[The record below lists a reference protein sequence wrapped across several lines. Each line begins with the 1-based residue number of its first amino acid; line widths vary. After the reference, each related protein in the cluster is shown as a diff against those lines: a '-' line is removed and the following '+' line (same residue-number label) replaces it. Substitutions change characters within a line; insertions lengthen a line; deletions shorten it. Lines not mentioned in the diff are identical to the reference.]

1 MDFVSKSFDELT
13 LRELHDLLKLRF
25 DVFILEQRSLY
36 PDIDG
41 LDPESRHLLGLED
54 GRIEACARWYE
65 EEDGVVRLGR
75 IVVSPRCRGGGTGSR
90 LLREVLTRIGGRP
103 VRLHVQEHL
112 ARFYESFGFQTEAG
126 PFDEDGIPHLVMLR
140 PGPADKA
147 PTARP

>member
-1 MDFVSKSFDELT
+1 MDFVCKTFDELT

-41 LDPESRHLLGLED
+41 LDPESVHLLGIED
-54 GRIEACARWYE
+54 GRIEACARWWV
-65 EEDGVVRLGR
+65 EDEVVRLGR
-75 IVVSPRCRGGGTGSR
+75 IVTSERVRGGGTGRKLVAES
-90 LLREVLTRIGGRP
+90 LARIGDRP
-103 VRLHVQEHL
+103 VRIHGQEHL

-140 PGPADKA
+140 P
-147 PTARP
+147 